1 MPNCKD
7 CVFATFDEDSGV
19 QNNCLLDKIESL
31 RTIAGNITLS
41 GGVFEYPTACVS
53 KRTNQWAYHHLP
65 KIVDKENTPRIQY
78 IILANNKTEFDI
90 LTTVDTA
97 LKQTIKPHLIS
108 IVLDTEGYSAERL
121 WDSVKAHQCV
131 NVVKVM
137 EKPSALSQSLFLAA
151 QKEANYYAVFSASFY
166 IPPGFGQSIK
176 DAITNWR
183 PFVLLRPNDA
193 GQGLTL
199 LSKAYWTA
207 TLGSVEHFMENI
219 EGLVESMEQPEL
231 IRSVEDV
238 CRL

>member
-31 RTIAGNITLS
+31 RIIAGNITLS

-137 EKPSALSQSLFLAA
+137 EKPSAYRKAFSWPPKKKPTIMPFSLPPSISLPVSANLSRMPL
-151 QKEANYYAVFSASFY
+151 
-166 IPPGFGQSIK
+166 PTG
-176 DAITNWR
+176 
-183 PFVLLRPNDA
+183 VLLCCFDRTMLD
-193 GQGLTL
+193 
-199 LSKAYWTA
+199 KA
-207 TLGSVEHFMENI
+207 
-219 EGLVESMEQPEL
+219 
-231 IRSVEDV
+231 
-238 CRL
+238 